1 MDAMIAN
8 KGISS
13 VTANSDSTNSWAN
26 NLTGTGADPLSN
38 YIPIETSNFFYC
50 WDAAGRITRQDES
63 SVAY

>member
-1 MDAMIAN
+1 
-8 KGISS
+8 

-63 SVAY
+63 SAAC